1 MKIKI
6 EYNLP
11 DDAEQFEQWQRLED
25 NQNFIDALFKML
37 RQIEKGTYKPQTVEE
52 LTNTIYNLNERILS

>member
-1 MKIKI
+1 MKVKI
-6 EYNLP
+6 EYTFP
-11 DDAEQFEQWQRLED
+11 DDAEQFEAWQRIED

>member
-11 DDAEQFEQWQRLED
+11 DDAKQFEAWQRLEY

>member
-1 MKIKI
+1 MKVKI
-6 EYNLP
+6 EYKLP
-11 DDAEQFEQWQRLED
+11 EDAEQFDAWQRLED

>member
-11 DDAEQFEQWQRLED
+11 DDAEQFEAWQRLED

-37 RQIEKGTYKPQTVEE
+37 RQIEKGTYKHQTVEE
-52 LTNTIYNLNERILS
+52 LTTTIYNLNERILS

>member
-6 EYNLP
+6 EYKLP
-11 DDAEQFEQWQRLED
+11 DDSEQFEQWQKAED

-37 RQIEKGTYKPQTVEE
+37 RRIEKGTYKPQTVEE
-52 LTNTIYNLNERILS
+52 LTTTIYNLNERILS

>member
-11 DDAEQFEQWQRLED
+11 DDAEQFEAWKRLED
-25 NQNFIDALFKML
+25 NQYFIDALFKML

-52 LTNTIYNLNERILS
+52 LTNTIYNLNDRILS